1 MAIVLSESIMVGKEP
16 AGDVEEDESV
26 PDRSEDIKPQ
36 FHKSTSPMVVM
47 VVEGRRNFQ
56 MMTTPL
62 SDWNLRKV
70 RSQSI

>member
-16 AGDVEEDESV
+16 AGDVEEDESA

-36 FHKSTSPMVVM
+36 FHKSTSPM
-47 VVEGRRNFQ
+47 VEGRRNFQ